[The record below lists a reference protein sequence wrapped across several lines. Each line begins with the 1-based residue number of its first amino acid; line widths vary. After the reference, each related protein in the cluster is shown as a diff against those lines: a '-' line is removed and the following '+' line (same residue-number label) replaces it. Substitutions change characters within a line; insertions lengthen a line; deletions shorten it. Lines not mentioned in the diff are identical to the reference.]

1 MTEKSELHPDLKGLV
16 LEAFRVAARQGKP
29 EWHRMRGTVLKNRM
43 LDLTGRKFDEAD
55 YGADRFGA
63 LVEQLD
69 ELLAV
74 DHSAKP
80 FLVELREPYRSHVA
94 PLEGIS
100 EPSGRSRI
108 RADLWHAIVDYSD
121 TDGWVWDQTLSKAV
135 PADEAGA
142 TSDAYRLPTL
152 DRPALQEWRA
162 EFVEQ
167 HLAELGGQ
175 TALDLKDWASRG
187 LGTAAL
193 PKPLRELWNI
203 WIRDRVH
210 DRLVQFFNSN
220 GLQPPRDLVVRGR
233 QPKSTDELRAF
244 VLRCIAQMS
253 ESDLKELPIPAE
265 IAMRVSR

>member
-1 MTEKSELHPDLKGLV
+1 MTEKSELRPDLKSLV
-16 LEAFRVAARQGKP
+16 LEAFRIAAHQGKP
-29 EWHRMRGTVLKNRM
+29 EWHRMRGTVLKNRL
-43 LDLTGRKFDEAD
+43 LDLTGRTFDEAD

-74 DHSAKP
+74 DHSVKP
-80 FLVELREPYRSHVA
+80 VLVELREPHRSQVS

-121 TDGWVWDQTLSKAV
+121 TAGWVWDEALSKAV
-135 PADEAGA
+135 PVDEAGVA
-142 TSDAYRLPTL
+142 SDAYRLPTL
-152 DRPALQEWRA
+152 DRSALQDWRA

-167 HLAELGGQ
+167 HLAEWGDQ
-175 TALDLKDWASRG
+175 TALELKDWASRG

-193 PKPLRELWNI
+193 PKPLRGLWNI
-203 WIRDRVH
+203 WMRDRVH

-220 GLQPPRDLVVRGR
+220 GLRLPPDLVVRGR
-233 QPKSTDELRAF
+233 QPRSSDELRAF

-253 ESDLKELPIPAE
+253 DSDLKELPIPAE